1 LDIKEII
8 NWLVGTVIVGIVLII
23 TNIISIIRAGKMMPK
38 ELKGA
43 DLLNKQTEIDITAKM
58 DTMLGNSIAKALD
71 WQKRFDELD
80 DRFRI
85 QEEELESQKNRI
97 IVLECL
103 SETQKKEINVL
114 TAEVNNYSLWTNA
127 LVEQLQKVDL
137 KPIRM
142 EDVDGIDL
150 SVIRSKRNFE

>member
-1 LDIKEII
+1 MDIKEII